1 MHITGVQLRRQ
12 RLSIDRLSYFGVLA
26 MSEMRDKIMATAR
39 ATVQQHGY
47 NGLSFRELA
56 KDVGIK
62 SASIHYHFPT
72 KGDLGSALARRYSEE
87 AQALFDGFLLETP
100 DPSSLFR
107 NYTDVFRMA
116 LERNNRMCL
125 CGIMGAEYDELPDAV
140 KVEVSAFADVNVAWL
155 TRVLTKLGLADGQSS
170 AERAA
175 AIYAAVIG
183 AQLVARSRNDISLFD
198 RAIETYRATGLIPQE
213 TTA

>member
-1 MHITGVQLRRQ
+1 
-12 RLSIDRLSYFGVLA
+12 
-26 MSEMRDKIMATAR
+26 MSEMRDKIIAA
-39 ATVQQHGY
+39 ASAVVQQHGY

-72 KGDLGSALARRYSEE
+72 KGELGSALARKYSED
-87 AQALFDGFLLETP
+87 ANALFESFLTDIPEPL
-100 DPSSLFR
+100 SRLRS
-107 NYTDVFRMA
+107 YTKVFRFA

-140 KVEVSAFADVNVAWL
+140 KVEIGAFADMNIAWL
-155 TRVLTKLGLADGQSS
+155 TKVLIELDPDHAMAGN
-170 AERAA
+170 RAS

-183 AQLVARSRNDISLFD
+183 AQLVARSLNDISLFD
-198 RAIETYRATGLIPQE
+198 QVIDAYCAAGLIP
-213 TTA
+213 TKVAA